1 MVNPSSKD
9 HIPLRMLTCL
19 ADSLSFLHALSTP
32 PTSQQKLRSA
42 KALWK
47 VLRIP
52 KVNFSRQNPPKKSD
66 SLTSALHPGKTRK
79 WTENGVSV
87 THLWPSA
94 LCTAR
99 ERDALLCWEHPRRE
113 ETDAFPSSPTAFP
126 IKYVSPV
133 KTHLFCRHLWNIHN
147 APTIQPS
154 ARERW
159 LKQPL
164 PLRSQKARPNYKT
177 RIKRPSW
184 PSHKT

>member
-1 MVNPSSKD
+1 MVNPSPKD

-32 PTSQQKLRSA
+32 PTSQQKSRSA

-47 VLRIP
+47 VLCIP

-66 SLTSALHPGKTRK
+66 SLTPAPHPGKQGNGLKMGLVSLISDLRPYVQPEK
-79 WTENGVSV
+79 EMLCSSENIHKGKRQTPFLPV
-87 THLWPSA
+87 
-94 LCTAR
+94 
-99 ERDALLCWEHPRRE
+99 LLHS
-113 ETDAFPSSPTAFP
+113 PSSMCLQLKLIYFVDIYGTSIMHPLSSQVP
-126 IKYVSPV
+126 
-133 KTHLFCRHLWNIHN
+133 
-147 APTIQPS
+147 
-154 ARERW
+154 ERW

-177 RIKRPSW
+177 RIKRPPW